1 MLDDYGIEIHKMDD
15 LKNDNLENNILLVDD
30 SQAIM
35 SVGLLGCDLDPTSG
49 NLDDIAKAKDY
60 ISGLNPYIKAF
71 AASTDTRD
79 SMAKG
84 EVAVAL
90 MYSGEALQAMKEN
103 PDLEVVM
110 DGEQC
115 SLSMDTMVL
124 LKGSKHKE
132 EAELFLNFILRPD
145 ISAELTNE
153 FQFICANKATVEYLD
168 DDLKNSPLCVL
179 TDDMKK
185 RIFMI
190 NTFDADAISAETDAV
205 MEIKSSR

>member
-1 MLDDYGIEIHKMDD
+1 
-15 LKNDNLENNILLVDD
+15 
-30 SQAIM
+30 
-35 SVGLLGCDLDPTSG
+35 
-49 NLDDIAKAKDY
+49 
-60 ISGLNPYIKAF
+60 
-71 AASTDTRD
+71 
-79 SMAKG
+79 
-84 EVAVAL
+84 
-90 MYSGEALQAMKEN
+90 MKEN

-145 ISAELTNE
+145 ISAELTNG
-153 FQFICANKATVEYLD
+153 FQFICANKAAVEYLD

>member
-1 MLDDYGIEIHKMDD
+1 MPLRLLIYKTRIWEAF
-15 LKNDNLENNILLVDD
+15 LKEHPGERLPVILSFVLA
-30 SQAIM
+30 Q
-35 SVGLLGCDLDPTSG
+35 
-49 NLDDIAKAKDY
+49 N
-60 ISGLNPYIKAF
+60 
-71 AASTDTRD
+71 ASRW
-79 SMAKG
+79 
-84 EVAVAL
+84 EVAQQFSSL
-90 MYSGEALQAMKEN
+90 L
-103 PDLEVVM
+103 DLP
-110 DGEQC
+110 
-115 SLSMDTMVL
+115 
-124 LKGSKHKE
+124 KE

-153 FQFICANKATVEYLD
+153 FQFICANKAAVEYLD